1 MFQDDIFEKW
11 LDSESKSVLTKF
23 QTNEPLTVED
33 KMILTLKA
41 QTNHFYHLDQ
51 DIRKDISELD
61 KKTMT
66 AISELDKKTMTA
78 ISELKTDSDK
88 RFEQVDKRF
97 EQVDK
102 RLEQV
107 DKRFEQL
114 SGEIREIYKAINSQ
128 TWKMIGAIGLIVVL
142 SKLVDDLPSIFF

>member
-1 MFQDDIFEKW
+1 
-11 LDSESKSVLTKF
+11 
-23 QTNEPLTVED
+23 
-33 KMILTLKA
+33 
-41 QTNHFYHLDQ
+41 
-51 DIRKDISELD
+51 
-61 KKTMT
+61 
-66 AISELDKKTMTA
+66 MTA

-88 RFEQVDKRF
+88 RF
-97 EQVDK
+97 
-102 RLEQV
+102 EQV